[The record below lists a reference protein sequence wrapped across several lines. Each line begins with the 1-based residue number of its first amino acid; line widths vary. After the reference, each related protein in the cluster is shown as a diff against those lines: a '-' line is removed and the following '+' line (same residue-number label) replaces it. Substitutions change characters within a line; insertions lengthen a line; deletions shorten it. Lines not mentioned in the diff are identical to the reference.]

1 MKIFEY
7 IEKVVG
13 FLQTFVNEEE
23 DYDLDV
29 DNS

>member
-1 MKIFEY
+1 MKILEY